1 MNRNFKKQLLS
12 LFLATAILLSF
23 PVCALADTPLVSPSP
38 FSAGYLHSAVIKED
52 GSLWTAGANTY
63 GQLGN
68 GTDGLGESESS
79 DIGDSADSTEFVK
92 VLDNVKA
99 VYAGYLSTFAIDGS
113 DALWVWGWNEGG
125 QLGFNDLENK
135 NKPVVL
141 LEKVSMA
148 APGDYHSAV
157 VTLNGELYTFGWN
170 QQGQLGTGGT
180 ENAYTPQQVLTD
192 VRTAA
197 VGLQHTLA
205 VKNDNTLWACGDNT
219 YGQLCD
225 GTKNSSSEF
234 IQVMDHVQSVAA
246 TAFGTLILKTD
257 GALWAC
263 GYNADAVLGNGSY
276 EDIATPVEILSGV
289 QQVSASREFAAA
301 VGKDH
306 TLYAWG
312 KNAYGQYGGET
323 SSSPLQI
330 AENVDLVS
338 TGGGHLL
345 YLQEGTVY
353 AMGNNE
359 RGQFGLGT
367 TDDSAVP
374 LSLLDDVAL
383 VPNTSAFFVHGPIVV
398 AIIVGVLVLAL
409 FAFLIVRTLHG
420 KPIKPQKKN
429 GAGKGH
435 APKDPEKELS
445 RLSDEE
451 LLRMAEQMNA
461 SNEHRE

>member
-1 MNRNFKKQLLS
+1 MNRNFKKRLLA
-12 LFLATAILLSF
+12 LVLAAAILLSF

-68 GTDGLGESESS
+68 GTDGLAESESEKES
-79 DIGDSADSTEFVK
+79 GEVTEPADSTEFVK

-135 NKPVVL
+135 NKPAML
-141 LEKVSMA
+141 MEKVSMA

-157 VTLNGELYTFGWN
+157 VTLDGELYTFGWN
-170 QQGQLGTGGT
+170 QQGQLGTGST

-205 VKNDNTLWACGDNT
+205 VKNDDTLWACGDNT

-234 IQVMDHVQSVAA
+234 IQVMDHVQSAAA

-257 GALWAC
+257 GTLWAC
-263 GYNADAVLGNGSY
+263 GYNADAVLGSGSY
-276 EDIATPVEILSGV
+276 EDVEEPVEVLSGV

-367 TDDSAVP
+367 TDDSATP
-374 LSLLDDVAL
+374 LALLDDVAL
-383 VPNTSAFFVHGPIVV
+383 VPNTSAFFVHGPVVV
-398 AIIVGVLVLAL
+398 AILVGVLVLAL
-409 FAFLIVRTLHG
+409 FAYLIVRTLRG
-420 KPIKPQKKN
+420 KPQQAQKKRP
-429 GAGKGH
+429 
-435 APKDPEKELS
+435 APKDPEQALS
-445 RLSDEE
+445 QLSDEE
-451 LLRMAEQMNA
+451 LLRMAEQMNE